1 MILMGGI
8 AMKKKL
14 VLAGI
19 LIGAVMSLTACGGE
33 TAQNIQ
39 ENNEV
44 QIGINQEKKANEIVD
59 QMNSEYQN
67 ADDMLEGVTAE

>member
-44 QIGINQEKKANEIVD
+44 QIGINQEKKLLIR
-59 QMNSEYQN
+59 
-67 ADDMLEGVTAE
+67 